1 MAKKGKKKIYQ
12 LEQEEGT
19 IFGDE
24 DLKVYISEFYKKLF
38 GDPIPSYVD
47 LIEDNNQDIPK
58 LSIEE
63 NNLLTSPFNEKGVH
77 EAISQMEH
85 NKAPGPD
92 GFPVEFYQIF

>member
-1 MAKKGKKKIYQ
+1 MAKKEKKKIYQ

-19 IFGDE
+19 IVGDE
-24 DLKVYISEFYKKLF
+24 DLEVYISEFYKKLF
-38 GDPIPSYVD
+38 EDPIPSNVD

-58 LSIEE
+58 LSVEE
-63 NNLLTSPFNEKGVH
+63 NNLLTSPFTEKEVH

-92 GFPVEFYQIF
+92 GFPAEFYQKF